1 MDARTHA
8 RTRMWPQG
16 LHVLVHVRVHVQGC
30 SSSGM
35 CGAQRVSRMQAG
47 GVYLQTFI
55 RMARNNNPWMRF
67 LPAAHCA
74 ARTRGSACILA
85 SCPWPR
91 PAGAFMSSSEMAL
104 FQLVGNAKGPGF
116 KEISA
121 LAKETRT
128 PLPFFEKS
136 SL

>member
-1 MDARTHA
+1 
-8 RTRMWPQG
+8 
-16 LHVLVHVRVHVQGC
+16 
-30 SSSGM
+30 
-35 CGAQRVSRMQAG
+35 
-47 GVYLQTFI
+47 
-55 RMARNNNPWMRF
+55 
-67 LPAAHCA
+67 
-74 ARTRGSACILA
+74 
-85 SCPWPR
+85 
-91 PAGAFMSSSEMAL
+91 MSSSEMAL